1 MDWAL
6 GTLGLRPLSE
16 KKKSRSKIAY
26 GDQRATTSEQLGV
39 PWALCSDKRPARSE
53 SSAATRKKS
62 GKHQVEISG

>member
-1 MDWAL
+1 MGPRYPGAKIPF
-6 GTLGLRPLSE
+6 R